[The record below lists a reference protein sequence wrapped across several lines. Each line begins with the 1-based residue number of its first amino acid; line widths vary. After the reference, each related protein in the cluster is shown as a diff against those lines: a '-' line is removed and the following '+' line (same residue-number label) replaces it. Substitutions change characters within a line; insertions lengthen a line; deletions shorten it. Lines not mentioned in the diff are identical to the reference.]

1 MKEYF
6 DIENLNKGAYCVG
19 RLNNK
24 AIKLLNLNLKEADIL
39 FSNDKI
45 EYTIKHQQD
54 YKNYDDYKRLTELT
68 PDIIENPDYLALHP
82 NGKSIEYI
90 KIIDEI
96 MIVAIRIKPQ
106 GALWVKSVYPISREK
121 IKIYKNAGTLK
132 KWE

>member
-96 MIVAIRIKPQ
+96 MIVAIRVKPQ
-106 GALWVKSVYPISREK
+106 GALWVKSVYP
-121 IKIYKNAGTLK
+121 
-132 KWE
+132 